1 MALHPQVISL
11 LDKMSSANLK
21 PAFTL
26 TPVEARKQMDEMAAV
41 RDSRKTLVGS
51 VEEIDVPG
59 PAGKIVIRI
68 YRPSNQTDKNL
79 PLFIYFHGGGH
90 VIGSLDSHDEV
101 ARVLCSGANCLLAS
115 VDYRLA
121 PEHKFP
127 AAVDDAFSASL
138 WLSENAHIIGADPNN
153 IVIGGDSAGANL
165 AIVVALMARDTKN
178 MNLVAQ
184 YLIYPVVDY
193 NFESVSYST
202 YAEGYGPLTKNG
214 MMWFKDHYL
223 SNEGDVDDWRASPI
237 KASDL
242 SGLPSTVLI
251 TAECDVLHDEGVR
264 LAKALLAAGT
274 SVKHVDYPGMVHGF
288 FSFAP
293 YLDDGKMAQKVV
305 CQHLTE
311 IFSKCET

>member
-127 AAVDDAFSASL
+127 AAVDDAKRAYNWMLDNGPEGEERYKKAFIS
-138 WLSENAHIIGADPNN
+138 
-153 IVIGGDSAGANL
+153 GDSAGGGLSVATTL
-165 AIVVALMARDTKN
+165 AIKDDNGILPNAIMPISPWVEMDPVSQSYEDNKELDPFVSKDGIAWFSSVYVPNENERKN
-178 MNLVAQ
+178 
-184 YLIYPVVDY
+184 P
-193 NFESVSYST
+193 
-202 YAEGYGPLTKNG
+202 YASPLYGD
-214 MMWFKDHYL
+214 FKDFPPML
-223 SNEGDVDDWRASPI
+223 IQVGTREVLLDDSKKLNE
-237 KASDL
+237 KAKSD
-242 SGLPSTVLI
+242 G
-251 TAECDVLHDEGVR
+251 CDVEIQIWD
-264 LAKALLAAGT
+264 
-274 SVKHVDYPGMVHGF
+274 DMVHIFQG
-288 FSFAP
+288 FAP
-293 YLDDGKMAQKVV
+293 YLPEANEA
-305 CQHLTE
+305 LE
-311 IFSKCET
+311 SISKFISDK

>member
-1 MALHPQVISL
+1 MYKRQ
-11 LDKMSSANLK
+11 
-21 PAFTL
+21 
-26 TPVEARKQMDEMAAV
+26 
-41 RDSRKTLVGS
+41 
-51 VEEIDVPG
+51 
-59 PAGKIVIRI
+59 
-68 YRPSNQTDKNL
+68 
-79 PLFIYFHGGGH
+79 
-90 VIGSLDSHDEV
+90 
-101 ARVLCSGANCLLAS
+101 
-115 VDYRLA
+115 
-121 PEHKFP
+121 
-127 AAVDDAFSASL
+127 
-138 WLSENAHIIGADPNN
+138 
-153 IVIGGDSAGANL
+153 GGDSAGANL

-274 SVKHVDYPGMVHGF
+274 SVKHVDYPGMIHGF

>member
-101 ARVLCSGANCLLAS
+101 ARFFVLAQT
-115 VDYRLA
+115 VYWH
-121 PEHKFP
+121 P
-127 AAVDDAFSASL
+127 
-138 WLSENAHIIGADPNN
+138 WII
-153 IVIGGDSAGANL
+153 
-165 AIVVALMARDTKN
+165 
-178 MNLVAQ
+178 
-184 YLIYPVVDY
+184 
-193 NFESVSYST
+193 
-202 YAEGYGPLTKNG
+202 
-214 MMWFKDHYL
+214 
-223 SNEGDVDDWRASPI
+223 DWR
-237 KASDL
+237 L
-242 SGLPSTVLI
+242 SI
-251 TAECDVLHDEGVR
+251 NF
-264 LAKALLAAGT
+264 LLLLMMHFQQAC
-274 SVKHVDYPGMVHGF
+274 GF
-288 FSFAP
+288 R
-293 YLDDGKMAQKVV
+293 KMHILLEQI
-305 CQHLTE
+305 QT
-311 IFSKCET
+311 I